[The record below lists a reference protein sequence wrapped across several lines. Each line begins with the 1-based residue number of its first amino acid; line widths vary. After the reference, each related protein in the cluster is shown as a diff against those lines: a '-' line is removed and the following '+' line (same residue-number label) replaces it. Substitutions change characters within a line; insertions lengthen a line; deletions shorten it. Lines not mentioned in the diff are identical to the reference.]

1 MDILFPNRDEGQALT
16 GERDPQAIAQELRES
31 YDGAIIALKLDRDGC
46 FILAKDH
53 AQHYPTGDGP
63 VVDATGAGDAFDA
76 AFLAEYRHS
85 GDLAQA
91 AQFANDIGSWVV
103 ARYGARPPVDAELKE
118 LLKKRA
124 GEK

>member
-1 MDILFPNRDEGQALT
+1 MARSSRSSSTAMAALFWR
-16 GERDPQAIAQELRES
+16 
-31 YDGAIIALKLDRDGC
+31 
-46 FILAKDH
+46 KDH

-76 AFLAEYRHS
+76 AFLAHYRRD
-85 GDLAQA
+85 GDLAKA

-118 LLKKRA
+118 LISQLA
-124 GEK
+124 G